1 MKESIIVKNLSSL
14 KDMKI
19 SNIKPLIVLLVNL
32 LV

>member
-1 MKESIIVKNLSSL
+1 MKESIIVKNLNSL